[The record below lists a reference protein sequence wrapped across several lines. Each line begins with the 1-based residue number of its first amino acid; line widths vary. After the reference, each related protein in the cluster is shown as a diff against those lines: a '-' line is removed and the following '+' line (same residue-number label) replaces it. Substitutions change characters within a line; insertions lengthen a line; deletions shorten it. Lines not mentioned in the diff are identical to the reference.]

1 MNEPKLSQSDNHLI
15 EATMAGDRDAF
26 GELVRRYQDRLFN
39 SLIHLL
45 GSEHEAQDV
54 TQDSFVQAYR
64 RLSSFRGDS
73 HFYTWI
79 FRIARNLAISRIRSR
94 KSTASLYQED
104 GSLRD
109 IESSDS
115 APQRPLDVE
124 ETVAQVRRALA
135 RLEEDQRTILVLREF
150 DGMEYEA
157 IAEILEIP
165 VGTVRSR
172 LHRARHQLKE
182 ELIALGIQSPN

>member
-1 MNEPKLSQSDNHLI
+1 MNEPKSSQTDNQLI
-15 EATMAGDRDAF
+15 EATLAGDRDAF

-94 KSTASLYQED
+94 KSTASLYQEN

-124 ETVAQVRRALA
+124 ETVTQVQRALA

-150 DGMEYEA
+150 DGLEYEA

>member
-1 MNEPKLSQSDNHLI
+1 MNEPRPSQSDNHLI
-15 EATMAGDRDAF
+15 KATMAGDRDAF

-39 SLIHLL
+39 SLIHLS

-54 TQDSFVQAYR
+54 TQEAFLQAYR

-94 KSTASLYQED
+94 KATSSLYQED

-109 IESSDS
+109 IESSGS
-115 APQRPLDVE
+115 APQRPMDVE
-124 ETVAQVRRALA
+124 ETVTQVRRALA

-150 DGMEYEA
+150 DGLEYDA

-172 LHRARHQLKE
+172 LHRARQQLKE